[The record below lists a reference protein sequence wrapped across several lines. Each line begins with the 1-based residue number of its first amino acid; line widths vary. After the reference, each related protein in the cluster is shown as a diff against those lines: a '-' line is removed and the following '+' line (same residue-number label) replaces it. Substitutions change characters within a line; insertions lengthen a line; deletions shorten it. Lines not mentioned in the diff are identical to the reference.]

1 MEVMEVMAGRKENP
15 LTMDITMFLT
25 DFKTHVQEIV
35 EQSKIVLIY
44 LVQDMEPESD
54 THILFQEMLTLDMVK
69 TMKII

>member
-1 MEVMEVMAGRKENP
+1 MEVMEVMAGKKETP

-44 LVQDMEPESD
+44 PVQDMEPESD
-54 THILFQEMLTLDMVK
+54 THTLFQEMLTLDMEK
-69 TMKII
+69 SMKII

>member
-1 MEVMEVMAGRKENP
+1 M
-15 LTMDITMFLT
+15 

-44 LVQDMEPESD
+44 PVQDMEPESD

>member
-1 MEVMEVMAGRKENP
+1 MEVMEVMAGRKETP

-25 DFKTHVQEIV
+25 DFKIHVQEIV

-44 LVQDMEPESD
+44 PVQDMEPESKS
-54 THILFQEMLTLDMVK
+54 HILFQETLILDMDK